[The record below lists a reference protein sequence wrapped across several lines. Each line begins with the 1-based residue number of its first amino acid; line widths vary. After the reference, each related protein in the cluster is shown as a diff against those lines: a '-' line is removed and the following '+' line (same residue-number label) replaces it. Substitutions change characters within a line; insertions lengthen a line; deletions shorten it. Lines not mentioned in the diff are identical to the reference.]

1 MNMKSKKEKKIRSIP
16 IQQDPMVVQYLAA
29 DISTPPP
36 PLPDMSA
43 LLKISGWLECH
54 LQQHRPRTEVSLN
67 FL

>member
-1 MNMKSKKEKKIRSIP
+1 MKSKKEIKFRSIP

-29 DISTPPP
+29 DISIPPP
-36 PLPDMSA
+36 PPQDMSV
-43 LLKISGWLECH
+43 LLKISGFWIECH